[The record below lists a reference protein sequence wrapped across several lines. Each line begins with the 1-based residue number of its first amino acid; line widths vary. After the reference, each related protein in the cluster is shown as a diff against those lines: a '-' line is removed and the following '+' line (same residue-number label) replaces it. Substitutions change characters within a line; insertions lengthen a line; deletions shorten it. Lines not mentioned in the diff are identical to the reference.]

1 MDGWIDHTPLD
12 CCDYWSTAFQN
23 RSADNDDDDVA
34 NSIVGFYVTTIVI
47 MIVMMHLIQQPGLP
61 HNYAPPSLRFTIL
74 RLLAESQATSTK
86 RAGERTHRFLTETAK
101 SLLSFRLST
110 SWCVGAVLRGLSKTK
125 RSDSPTPLCPSST
138 LVFAHYSHPCCWVE
152 IKLEEENVEFRKIWD
167 I

>member
-101 SLLSFRLST
+101 SLLSFRLTPPLYILVRGSGIERAFKDKEVGFSNSIVPLINLGICT
-110 SWCVGAVLRGLSKTK
+110 LFPSLLLSWDKAWGGKRG
-125 RSDSPTPLCPSST
+125 
-138 LVFAHYSHPCCWVE
+138 
-152 IKLEEENVEFRKIWD
+152 I
-167 I
+167 